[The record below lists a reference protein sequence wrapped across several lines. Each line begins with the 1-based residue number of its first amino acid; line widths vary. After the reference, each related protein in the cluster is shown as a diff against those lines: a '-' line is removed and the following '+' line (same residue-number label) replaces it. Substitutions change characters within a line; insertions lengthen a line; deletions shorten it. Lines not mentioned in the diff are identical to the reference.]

1 MLLQHKMDGG
11 LLVND
16 ASTFY
21 NNANKHKQL
30 QIFQERRCKIRVSVI
45 HEKGYTLSSFKVTPF
60 KQAAISQRNAGK
72 TN

>member
-16 ASTFY
+16 ASTSY

-30 QIFQERRCKIRVSVI
+30 QIFQERLRFVGVK
-45 HEKGYTLSSFKVTPF
+45 YAFP
-60 KQAAISQRNAGK
+60 
-72 TN
+72 